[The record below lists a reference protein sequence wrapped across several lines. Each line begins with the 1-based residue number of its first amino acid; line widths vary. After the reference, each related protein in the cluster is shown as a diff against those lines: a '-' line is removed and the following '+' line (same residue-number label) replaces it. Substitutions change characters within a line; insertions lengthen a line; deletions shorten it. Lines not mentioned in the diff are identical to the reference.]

1 MQVTTKAI
9 VFSALK
15 YGDTS
20 LIVKAYTASDGIKS
34 YLLRGV
40 LASKKGKLKSAY
52 FQPLT
57 QLEIVANHKNKG
69 TLETLKEAKVFYHY
83 QTLYADMAKN
93 AMTLFLAELLGNSI
107 REEERNEDMFDF
119 LEASL
124 QWLDMNKEVA
134 NFHLYFM
141 LSLTRFLGFYPDV
154 YQIDKPY
161 FDLLEGEFVAAE
173 SLNPILRGEN
183 IYHFKTLLGTNFD
196 VMHTV
201 KMKKS
206 SRQELL
212 KSLILYFELH
222 LQGFRK
228 PKSLA
233 VLNEVFNTYV

>member
-124 QWLDMNKEVA
+124 QWLDVNKDVA

-183 IYHFKTLLGTNFD
+183 IYYFKTLLGTNFD
-196 VMHTV
+196 AMHTV

>member
-20 LIVKAYTASDGIKS
+20 LIVKVFTASDGIKS

-40 LASKKGKLKSAY
+40 LSTKKGKLKTAY
-52 FQPLT
+52 FQPLS
-57 QLEIVANHKNKG
+57 QLEIVANHRNKG
-69 TLETLKEAKVFYHY
+69 TLETLREAKVYYHY

-93 AMTLFLAELLGNSI
+93 AMTLFLAELLVNSI
-107 REEERNEDMFDF
+107 REEERNEELFEF

-124 QWLDMNKEVA
+124 QWLDIHKDIA
-134 NFHLYFM
+134 NFHLFFI
-141 LSLTRFLGFYPDV
+141 LSITKFLGFYPDV
-154 YQIDKPY
+154 NQIDKPY
-161 FDLLEGEFVAAE
+161 FDLLEGEFVSVE
-173 SLNPILRGEN
+173 SLNPMLRGEN
-183 IYHFKTLLGTNFD
+183 IYYFKTFLGINFD
-196 VMHTV
+196 AIHNV
-201 KMKKS
+201 KMKKTN
-206 SRQELL
+206 RQELL

>member
-9 VFSALK
+9 VFSAIK

-20 LIVKAYTASDGIKS
+20 LIVKAFTASDGIKS

-69 TLETLKEAKVFYHY
+69 TLETIKEAKVFYHY
-83 QTLYADMAKN
+83 QTLYADMVKN

-107 REEERNEDMFDF
+107 REEEQNEDLFEY
-119 LEASL
+119 LIASL
-124 QWLDMNKEVA
+124 QWLDMNKDVA

-161 FDLLEGEFVAAE
+161 FDLLEGEFVAVE

-183 IYHFKTLLGTNFD
+183 IYYFKTFLGINFD
-196 VMHTV
+196 AMHTV
-201 KMKKS
+201 KMKKTN
-206 SRQELL
+206 RQELL

>member
-69 TLETLKEAKVFYHY
+69 TLETLKEAKLFYHY

-93 AMTLFLAELLGNSI
+93 AMALFLAELLGNSI

-124 QWLDMNKEVA
+124 QWLDMNKDVA

-161 FDLLEGEFVAAE
+161 FDLLEGEFVAVE
-173 SLNPILRGEN
+173 TLNPILRGEN
-183 IYHFKTLLGTNFD
+183 IYYFKTLLGTNFD
-196 VMHTV
+196 AMHTV

>member
-9 VFSALK
+9 VFSAIK

-20 LIVKAYTASDGIKS
+20 LIVKAFTASDGIKS

-57 QLEIVANHKNKG
+57 QLEIVASHKNKG

-107 REEERNEDMFDF
+107 REEEQNEDLFEY
-119 LEASL
+119 LVASL
-124 QWLDMNKEVA
+124 QWLDMHKDVA

-161 FDLLEGEFVAAE
+161 FDLLEGEFVAVE

-183 IYHFKTLLGTNFD
+183 IYYFKTFLGTNFD
-196 VMHTV
+196 AMHTV
-201 KMKKS
+201 KMKKTN
-206 SRQELL
+206 RQELL

-228 PKSLA
+228 PKSFA
-233 VLNEVFNTYV
+233 VLNEVFNSYV

>member
-20 LIVKAYTASDGIKS
+20 LIVKAFTESDGMKS

-40 LASKKGKLKSAY
+40 LSSKKGKLKSAY

-69 TLETLKEAKVFYHY
+69 SLESIREAKVHYHY
-83 QTLYADMAKN
+83 QTLYADMVKN
-93 AMTLFLAELLGNSI
+93 AMALFLAELLGNSI
-107 REEERNEDMFDF
+107 REEERNEDLYQF

-124 QWLDMNKEVA
+124 QWLDVHHNVA
-134 NFHLYFM
+134 NFHLFFM
-141 LSLTRFLGFYPDV
+141 LSLTKFLGFYPDT
-154 YQIDKPY
+154 YQLDRPY
-161 FDLLEGEFVAAE
+161 FDLVEGEFIDTE
-173 SLNPILRGEN
+173 SLNPMVRGEN
-183 IYHFKTLLGTNFD
+183 IYYLKTFLGINFD
-196 VMHTV
+196 AIHTI
-201 KMKKS
+201 KMKKTN
-206 SRQELL
+206 RQELM
-212 KSLILYFELH
+212 KSLILYYELH

-233 VLNEVFNTYV
+233 VLNEVFNSYV

>member
-9 VFSALK
+9 VFSAIK

-20 LIVKAYTASDGIKS
+20 LIVKVFTASDGIKS

-40 LASKKGKLKSAY
+40 LSSRKGKLKTAY

-57 QLEIVANHKNKG
+57 QLEIVANHRNKG
-69 TLETLKEAKVFYHY
+69 TLETLREAKVYYHY
-83 QTLYADMAKN
+83 QSLYADMAKN
-93 AMTLFLAELLGNSI
+93 AMTLFLAELLVNSI
-107 REEERNEDMFDF
+107 REEERNEELFEF

-124 QWLDMNKEVA
+124 QWLDMHKDVA

-141 LSLTRFLGFYPDV
+141 LSITKFLGFYPDV
-154 YQIDKPY
+154 FQIDKPY
-161 FDLLEGEFVAAE
+161 FDLLEGEFVSVE
-173 SLNPILRGEN
+173 SLNPMLRGEN
-183 IYHFKTLLGTNFD
+183 IYYFKTFLGINFD
-196 VMHTV
+196 TIHNV
-201 KMKKS
+201 KMKKTN
-206 SRQELL
+206 RQELL

>member
-9 VFSALK
+9 VFSAIK

-20 LIVKAYTASDGIKS
+20 LIVKAFTASDGIKS

-69 TLETLKEAKVFYHY
+69 TLETIKEAKVSYHY

-107 REEERNEDMFDF
+107 REEEQNEDLFEY
-119 LEASL
+119 LIASL
-124 QWLDMNKEVA
+124 QWLDMNKDVA
-134 NFHLYFM
+134 NFHLYFI

-161 FDLLEGEFVAAE
+161 FDLLEGEFVAIE

-183 IYHFKTLLGTNFD
+183 IYYFKTFLGINFD
-196 VMHTV
+196 AMHTV
-201 KMKKS
+201 KMKKTN
-206 SRQELL
+206 RQELL

>member
-9 VFSALK
+9 VFSAIK

-20 LIVKAYTASDGIKS
+20 LIVKVFTASDGIKS

-40 LASKKGKLKSAY
+40 LISKKGKLKTAY

-57 QLEIVANHKNKG
+57 QLEIVANHRNKG
-69 TLETLKEAKVFYHY
+69 TLETLREAKVYYHY
-83 QTLYADMAKN
+83 QSLYADMAKN
-93 AMTLFLAELLGNSI
+93 AMTLFLAELLVNSI
-107 REEERNEDMFDF
+107 REEERNEELFEF

-124 QWLDMNKEVA
+124 QWLDMHKDIA
-134 NFHLYFM
+134 NFHLFFM
-141 LSLTRFLGFYPDV
+141 LSITKFLGFYPDV
-154 YQIDKPY
+154 YHIDKPY
-161 FDLLEGEFVAAE
+161 FDLLEGEFVSVE
-173 SLNPILRGEN
+173 SLNPMLRGEN
-183 IYHFKTLLGTNFD
+183 IYYFKTFLGINFD
-196 VMHTV
+196 AIHHV
-201 KMKKS
+201 KMKKTN
-206 SRQELL
+206 RQELL

>member
-9 VFSALK
+9 VLSALK

-20 LIVKAYTASDGIKS
+20 LIVRAFTASDGIKS
-34 YLLRGV
+34 YLLKGV
-40 LASKKGKLKSAY
+40 LSAKKGKLKSAY

-69 TLETLKEAKVFYHY
+69 TLETLREAKVFYHY
-83 QTLYADMAKN
+83 QTLYLDMAKN

-107 REEERNEDMFDF
+107 REEERNDELFQF

-124 QWLDMNKEVA
+124 QWLDMHKEVA
-134 NFHLYFM
+134 NFHLFFM

-154 YQIDKPY
+154 NQMDKPY
-161 FDLLEGEFVAAE
+161 FDLLEGEFTAKE
-173 SLNPILRGEN
+173 TLNPMVIGEN
-183 IYHFKTLLGTNFD
+183 IYYFKTLLGINFD
-196 VMHTV
+196 EIHTV
-201 KMKKS
+201 KMKKTN
-206 SRQELL
+206 RQELL
-212 KSLILYFELH
+212 KSLIHYFEMH

-233 VLNEVFNTYV
+233 VLNEVFNSYV

>member
-9 VFSALK
+9 VFSAIK

-69 TLETLKEAKVFYHY
+69 TLETIKEAKVFYHY

-107 REEERNEDMFDF
+107 REEEQNEDLFEY
-119 LEASL
+119 LIASL
-124 QWLDMNKEVA
+124 QWLDMNKDVA

-161 FDLLEGEFVAAE
+161 FDLLEGEFVAIE

-183 IYHFKTLLGTNFD
+183 IYYFKTFLGINFD
-196 VMHTV
+196 AMHTV
-201 KMKKS
+201 KMKKTN
-206 SRQELL
+206 RQELL

>member
-83 QTLYADMAKN
+83 QTVYADMAKN
-93 AMTLFLAELLGNSI
+93 AMALFLAELLGNSI

-124 QWLDMNKEVA
+124 QWLDINNDVA

-196 VMHTV
+196 AMHTV